1 MVGVK
6 YVLTDGQVHSVDSSS
21 MAFSIATRY
30 SFREAFKE
38 AGPVILEPI
47 MNVEVTV
54 PAEY

>member
-1 MVGVK
+1 M
-6 YVLTDGQVHSVDSSS
+6 LTDGQTHVVDSSS
-21 MAFSIATRY
+21 MAFGIATKY

-54 PAEY
+54 PSEF